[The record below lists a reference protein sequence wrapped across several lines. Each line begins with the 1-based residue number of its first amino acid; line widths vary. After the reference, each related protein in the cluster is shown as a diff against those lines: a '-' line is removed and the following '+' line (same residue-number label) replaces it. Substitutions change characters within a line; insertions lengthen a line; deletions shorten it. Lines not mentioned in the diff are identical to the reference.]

1 MNAQARRLMGKR
13 RSLQLHAERRLK
25 RALAGCKGCVLVHRV
40 VAMMSPE
47 DSWVAKWQRIGEE
60 VSLVQRL
67 RLGQVVAVIPIDF
80 VVIRFLPTRCQHH
93 YIIIIIIIIFTTTLT
108 SVYAPP
114 ASSCGCSLTWSWL
127 LPKNECVFL
136 YLPQVTLS
144 QVCTLFQW
152 RADYLQVCYTD
163 LHWPRPRTHHSFCFQ
178 TC

>member
-67 RLGQVVAVIPIDF
+67 RPGQVVAVIPIDF
-80 VVIRFLPTRCQHH
+80 VVIKIFANPLSTPLYHHHH
-93 YIIIIIIIIFTTTLT
+93 YLHHHLNI
-108 SVYAPP
+108 SVCP
-114 ASSCGCSLTWSWL
+114 SCFIMWL
-127 LPKNECVFL
+127 LMNLKL
-136 YLPQVTLS
+136 T
-144 QVCTLFQW
+144 
-152 RADYLQVCYTD
+152 AAKK
-163 LHWPRPRTHHSFCFQ
+163 
-178 TC
+178 

>member
-13 RSLQLHAERRLK
+13 RSLQLHAERRLN

-67 RLGQVVAVIPIDF
+67 TPGQVLAVIPIDF

-93 YIIIIIIIIFTTTLT
+93 YIIIIIVIFITTLT

-114 ASSCGCSLTWSWL
+114 ASSCGCSLT
-127 LPKNECVFL
+127 
-136 YLPQVTLS
+136 
-144 QVCTLFQW
+144 
-152 RADYLQVCYTD
+152 
-163 LHWPRPRTHHSFCFQ
+163 
-178 TC
+178 